1 MMTPPAMQP
10 EMMTPPAMQEE
21 PFFPGAQPKFPGQGP
36 VRIPEP
42 VGIPTPAPAMQA
54 EMIPPA
60 MSSAPP
66 DMMPGTAPGVEIP
79 MEIDGPMFNQAMA
92 GVPSAPKTFGTQP
105 VEIPEPVGP
114 IDLPFGTPQMDEAAL
129 EQALQGLPSVMPT
142 PIQEQTTTP
151 TDVQTAVDR
160 LPDVGWTQEPISEYD
175 TLNPDGTLPSVDPA
189 AFDPPNI
196 MPGSP
201 GVPME
206 PDFDPNIMTPIRG
219 SGPDPLR
226 SWPSK
231 NPITDGRIDDY
242 GLDFYKDQ
250 PVGEGLKTTI
260 PSIDIIDDGDGGPGA
275 PIPFGPGHPLYDPVK
290 PDFGPKVTPPAP
302 EVIPP
307 APEPEVIP
315 PGEETLPP
323 DTETTPVQG
332 MTMEEMQKMIADMQA
347 QQQEQ
352 AAARA
357 AQEAEMAKQY
367 MVYGDRTGYN
377 PYLSGQYQSDPYGP
391 SGVPDMGG
399 ITTIPVPGGY
409 GIRNP
414 VYERLRRKI

>member
-1 MMTPPAMQP
+1 
-10 EMMTPPAMQEE
+10 MQED

-189 AFDPPNI
+189 PDVGPPNI

-201 GVPME
+201 
-206 PDFDPNIMTPIRG
+206 
-219 SGPDPLR
+219 PL
-226 SWPSK
+226 
-231 NPITDGRIDDY
+231 
-242 GLDFYKDQ
+242 
-250 PVGEGLKTTI
+250 
-260 PSIDIIDDGDGGPGA
+260 IDIIDDGDGGPGA

-302 EVIPP
+302 EVIQP

-409 GIRNP
+409 GIHNP

>member
-1 MMTPPAMQP
+1 MPSAPPPRDPVQEAVDKLPGGPPAMQPERPMPLLGPSDKPMMTPPAMQP

-189 AFDPPNI
+189 PDVGPPNI

-201 GVPME
+201 
-206 PDFDPNIMTPIRG
+206 
-219 SGPDPLR
+219 PL
-226 SWPSK
+226 
-231 NPITDGRIDDY
+231 
-242 GLDFYKDQ
+242 
-250 PVGEGLKTTI
+250 
-260 PSIDIIDDGDGGPGA
+260 IDIIDDGDGGPGA

-290 PDFGPKVTPPAP
+290 PDVGPKVTPPAP